1 MIRSFAK
8 CSSKLAFSIVG
19 HVSIHESKS
28 ASLARIWINLSCV
41 YRPPP
46 RSAVKGNGD
55 TPIAIHDVLNP
66 LNDLASQLRWHS
78 VIEFAEKMLF
88 SDAVYDSTGT
98 VLKQTPTTVLG
109 HPVRTHLSSSRMAL
123 WQITT
128 Q

>member
-55 TPIAIHDVLNP
+55 TPIAIRDVLASALLEGGEP
-66 LNDLASQLRWHS
+66 LLLQFRVGPCRTEYEALRAQNKPNTKQRAEATFRRSHLPTREVLASRN
-78 VIEFAEKMLF
+78 
-88 SDAVYDSTGT
+88 
-98 VLKQTPTTVLG
+98 
-109 HPVRTHLSSSRMAL
+109 
-123 WQITT
+123 
-128 Q
+128 